1 MKHTSEEQ
9 LVLHYYKESAAPEE
23 IGAHLDSCEECRQLY
38 ARFASVLDAVADETL
53 PERDESYGGE
63 VWRALAPAIP
73 ERPRRKWFPLPGW
86 RWAPA
91 LAAMTAMLALAFFA
105 GRVSVVSRNPAPAL
119 TASPADRERVLLL
132 AVGDHL
138 DRSQVM
144 LLEIVNTRAARAV
157 DMSAGRAAAGDLLEA
172 NRLYRQTAALS
183 DDHAVT
189 GLLEELERVLI
200 EIAHSPEALSRY
212 EFDRLR
218 ARLESEGILFKVRVA
233 GARIRDRERGE
244 TTPQDKL

>member
-1 MKHTSEEQ
+1 
-9 LVLHYYKESAAPEE
+9 
-23 IGAHLDSCEECRQLY
+23 
-38 ARFASVLDAVADETL
+38 
-53 PERDESYGGE
+53 
-63 VWRALAPAIP
+63 
-73 ERPRRKWFPLPGW
+73 
-86 RWAPA
+86 
-91 LAAMTAMLALAFFA
+91 
-105 GRVSVVSRNPAPAL
+105 
-119 TASPADRERVLLL
+119 
-132 AVGDHL
+132 
-138 DRSQVM
+138 M